1 MDIAADVFLETE
13 RLVLR
18 RFTMADEDNLFELD
32 GDPDVMR
39 YITGGLATPRA
50 ELRDDYLPAY
60 LNYYRRYPGY
70 GFWATEE
77 KSSGQ
82 FIGWFHLRPGPDD
95 AADVAELGYR
105 LRKSAWGK
113 GYATEGARALIDKAF
128 TEFGMRRVYALTMSV
143 NTRSR
148 RVMEQSGL
156 RLIRTF
162 HLDWPY
168 RIEGEEFGD
177 VEYAQT
183 KDEWAAERS

>member
-1 MDIAADVFLETE
+1 
-13 RLVLR
+13 
-18 RFTMADEDNLFELD
+18 
-32 GDPDVMR
+32 
-39 YITGGLATPRA
+39 
-50 ELRDDYLPAY
+50 
-60 LNYYRRYPGY
+60 
-70 GFWATEE
+70 
-77 KSSGQ
+77 
-82 FIGWFHLRPGPDD
+82 PGPDD

-113 GYATEGARALIDKAF
+113 GYATEGSRALIDKAF
-128 TEFGMRRVYALTMSV
+128 AEFGMRRVYALTMSV

-168 RIEGEEFGD
+168 RIDGEEFGD

-183 KDEWAAERS
+183 KDEWATARS